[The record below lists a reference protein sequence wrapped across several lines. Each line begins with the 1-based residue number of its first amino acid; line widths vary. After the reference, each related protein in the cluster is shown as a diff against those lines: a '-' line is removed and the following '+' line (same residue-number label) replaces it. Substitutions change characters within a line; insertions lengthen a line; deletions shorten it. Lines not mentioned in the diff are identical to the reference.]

1 MVQVAAGIAIPEE
14 ELDERFVQSGG
25 PGGQNVNKVATTVQ
39 LRFDAAGSPS
49 LAPEVRRRL
58 LSIAGTRATA
68 DGELVITARRF
79 RTQEV
84 SHPGGEPPRRAGAA
98 GCARGACTRRTPA
111 PRHATR
117 PTRAA
122 RERRLQAKARRG
134 AVKRQRTQPGD
145 DD

>member
-1 MVQVAAGIAIPEE
+1 MVQVAPGIAIPEE

-25 PGGQNVNKVATTVQ
+25 PGGQNVNKVATAVQ

-58 LSIAGTRATA
+58 LRIAGTRVTA
-68 DGELVITARRF
+68 EGELVITARRF
-79 RTQEV
+79 RTQEANRRDARARLAALV
-84 SHPGGEPPRRAGAA
+84 ARALDEPR
-98 GCARGACTRRTPA
+98 

-122 RERRLQAKARRG
+122 RERRLQDKVRRG
-134 AVKRQRTQPGD
+134 AVKRQRTPPGD

>member
-1 MVQVAAGIAIPEE
+1 MVQVAPGIAIPEE

-25 PGGQNVNKVATTVQ
+25 PGGQNVNKVATAVQ
-39 LRFDAAGSPS
+39 LRFDATGSPS

-58 LSIAGTRATA
+58 LRIAGTRVTA
-68 DGELVITARRF
+68 EGELVITARRF
-79 RTQEV
+79 RTQEANRRDARARLAALV
-84 SHPGGEPPRRAGAA
+84 ARALDEPR
-98 GCARGACTRRTPA
+98 

-122 RERRLQAKARRG
+122 RERRLKEKARRG
-134 AVKRQRTQPGD
+134 AVKRQRTPPGD

>member
-1 MVQVAAGIAIPEE
+1 MVQVAPGIAIPEE

-25 PGGQNVNKVATTVQ
+25 PGGQNVNKVATAVQ

-49 LAPEVRRRL
+49 LAPEVRQRL
-58 LSIAGTRATA
+58 LSIAGTRVTA
-68 DGELVITARRF
+68 EGELVITARRF
-79 RTQEV
+79 RTQEANRRDARARLAALV
-84 SHPGGEPPRRAGAA
+84 ARALEEPR
-98 GCARGACTRRTPA
+98 

-122 RERRLQAKARRG
+122 RERRLQDKVRRG
-134 AVKRQRTQPGD
+134 AVKRQRTPPGD

>member
-1 MVQVAAGIAIPEE
+1 MVQVAPGIAIPEE

-25 PGGQNVNKVATTVQ
+25 PGGQNVNKVATAVQ

-49 LAPEVRRRL
+49 LAPEVRQRL
-58 LSIAGTRATA
+58 LSIAGTRVTA
-68 DGELVITARRF
+68 EGELVITARRF
-79 RTQEV
+79 RTQEANRRDARARLAALV
-84 SHPGGEPPRRAGAA
+84 ARALEDPR
-98 GCARGACTRRTPA
+98 

-122 RERRLQAKARRG
+122 RERRLQDKVRRG
-134 AVKRQRTQPGD
+134 AVKRQRTPPGD

>member
-1 MVQVAAGIAIPEE
+1 MVQVAPGIAIPEE

-25 PGGQNVNKVATTVQ
+25 PGGQNVNKVATAVQ

-49 LAPEVRRRL
+49 LTPEVRRRL
-58 LSIAGTRATA
+58 LRIAGTRVTA
-68 DGELVITARRF
+68 EGELVITARRF
-79 RTQEV
+79 RTQETNRRDARARLAALV
-84 SHPGGEPPRRAGAA
+84 ARALDEPR
-98 GCARGACTRRTPA
+98 

-122 RERRLQAKARRG
+122 RERRLQDKVRRG
-134 AVKRQRTQPGD
+134 AVKRQRTPPGD

>member
-1 MVQVAAGIAIPEE
+1 MVQVAPGVAIPEE

-58 LSIAGTRATA
+58 LSIAGSRATA
-68 DGELVITARRF
+68 DGTLVITARRF
-79 RTQEV
+79 RTQEANRRDARARLV
-84 SHPGGEPPRRAGAA
+84 ALVARALDEPR
-98 GCARGACTRRTPA
+98 

-117 PTRAA
+117 PGRAA
-122 RERRLQAKARRG
+122 RERRLQDKARRS
-134 AVKRQRTQPGD
+134 AVKRQRAQPGD

>member
-58 LSIAGTRATA
+58 LSIAGTRVNA

-79 RTQEV
+79 RTQEANRRDARARLAALV
-84 SHPGGEPPRRAGAA
+84 ARALDEPR
-98 GCARGACTRRTPA
+98 

-122 RERRLQAKARRG
+122 RERRLRDKVRRG
-134 AVKRQRTQPGD
+134 AVKRQRTPPGD